1 MRLDCNR
8 YTVVTYLP
16 KLVNTKIGRYVM
28 TKQILICN
36 YKGGVGKTSTAINIA
51 DWLENQNHSVMLIDC
66 DPNRSAT
73 KLKARGERLGFKI
86 LSQQRALSELQ
97 KKSYEYLVID
107 SQARPHSEELSDFAD
122 GADLVVLPMAP
133 SIDDLDPTLEAI
145 ADLKKLDIDHYRI
158 LLSAVPPK
166 PSREGKTMR
175 DELLSGGYR
184 VFDSW
189 IRRSAGIPKAALE
202 GCAVRNLTGNY
213 KLPGRDYA
221 RLGTEIIQFLEENQ

>member
-1 MRLDCNR
+1 
-8 YTVVTYLP
+8 
-16 KLVNTKIGRYVM
+16 M

-51 DWLENQNHSVMLIDC
+51 DWLGVQGHSVMLVDC

-73 KLKARGERLGFKI
+73 KLKARGESLEFKI
-86 LSQQRALSELQ
+86 LSQQRAFNELQ

-107 SQARPHSEELSDFAD
+107 SQARPHSEELADFAD
-122 GADLVVLPMAP
+122 GADLVILPMAP

-145 ADLKKLDIDHYRI
+145 ADLNKIGISHYRI

-166 PSREGKTMR
+166 PSKEGKTMR
-175 DELLSGGYR
+175 DELIDGGYQ

-189 IRRSAGIPKAALE
+189 IRRSAGVPKAALE
-202 GCAVRNLTGNY
+202 GCAVRCLTGGY

-221 RLGTEIIQFLEENQ
+221 SLGAEIIQFLGEQK